1 VDPTHTDAQG
11 DTAPTRHRGQG
22 AAQSFERSE
31 QRRASETFLYCSKTR
46 LPSRLSRASMS
57 ARGLLEH
64 PLPRLRQR
72 GVSSYPSMP
81 ASRGTER
88 RRSRFEASAQGPR
101 SLKAASSAGTPRS
114 QRRECGCFDCIEAW
128 PGSSKRPRRSFIHLH
143 MKLCFANGKLHG
155 PEATVSMDTSVP
167 VASTRA
173 CGRDIASQCE
183 AVPPARRA

>member
-1 VDPTHTDAQG
+1 MNSTEPNFST
-11 DTAPTRHRGQG
+11 
-22 AAQSFERSE
+22 SSE
-31 QRRASETFLYCSKTR
+31 STRASETR
-46 LPSRLSRASMS
+46 LAPSFRNLLVLLKDAFAEQTLEGLENDRAHVE
-57 ARGLLEH
+57 GLLEH

-173 CGRDIASQCE
+173 CGRDIASQRE